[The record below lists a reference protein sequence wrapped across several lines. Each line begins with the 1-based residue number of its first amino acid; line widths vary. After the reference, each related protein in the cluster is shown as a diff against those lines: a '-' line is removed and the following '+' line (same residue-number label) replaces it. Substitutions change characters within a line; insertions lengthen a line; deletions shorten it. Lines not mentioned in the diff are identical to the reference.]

1 MDILQFLSGLFSKTD
16 NIAILILTAALGVS
30 FYLHLIWR
38 KEEREDR
45 RALLDL
51 LNQNTTAL
59 NGLKQVLAAMTGK
72 AV

>member
-16 NIAILILTAALGVS
+16 NIAILILTSALGVS

-45 RALLDL
+45 RALLNL
-51 LNQNTTAL
+51 LNENTAAL